1 MSLIKKYVKI
11 KVFVT
16 LQCLLKFC
24 EYLRELAMK
33 IIKIKKKKMIFLTKE
48 QQESY
53 MKMQKSVIFVE
64 EKLKINM

>member
-1 MSLIKKYVKI
+1 
-11 KVFVT
+11 
-16 LQCLLKFC
+16 
-24 EYLRELAMK
+24 MK